1 VGSITSEA
9 NPRIQFYRQKPIGY
23 YIADF
28 YAPAA
33 RLIVEVDGSQ
43 HADLTRAEHDKR
55 RTVFFEEI
63 GLRVLRF
70 NDRQVLLEI
79 DSVTEEIFR
88 AVEENPLNP
97 PFAKGGDH
105 PSLEKRGRE
114 ICIRRFWATSLTA
127 PAF

>member
-1 VGSITSEA
+1 MRSSAYGLNYVESSSSG
-9 NPRIQFYRQKPIGY
+9 IQFYRQKPIGY

-43 HADLTRAEHDKR
+43 HADLAQAEHDKR
-55 RTVFFEEI
+55 RTAYFKEI
-63 GLRVLRF
+63 NLRVLRF

-88 AVEENPLNP
+88 AVEENPP
-97 PFAKGGDH
+97 KSPF
-105 PSLEKRGRE
+105 SQRGK
-114 ICIRRFWATSLTA
+114 SLTRKS
-127 PAF
+127 